1 MNILIIGNAKDIHAK
16 HLKQALI
23 KAGATVDYFD
33 THLFPSQL
41 RMSWQPHSQAGTIKF
56 DRNRQLDIKDIHS
69 VFWRNFSGVGV
80 HYLDD
85 SSQQNIALK
94 DSISALRTL
103 IKAIPSRWVNSWDAY
118 EFHKEKPIQL
128 YTVKTLGVR
137 IPDTLITNNSEEV
150 ISFANAYKQVIFK
163 PVYGGAH
170 TQKLTESLL
179 ESKRLELALSISP
192 VTLQEYVPGTNIR
205 SYVIG
210 KSVFSAEIR
219 SHCLDFRSDQTA
231 ELIPVEL
238 PKNIQQQCQDIAK
251 ALYLEWTAI
260 DWRYN
265 HDGEYIFLEANP
277 SPMFLHFEKQTGFPI
292 TEELV
297 NLLMR

>member
-1 MNILIIGNAKDIHAK
+1 MNILIIGNAKDIHAE

-23 KAGATVDYFD
+23 KAGAVVDYFD

-56 DRNRQLDIKDIHS
+56 GSDRQLDIKDIHS
-69 VFWRNFSGVGV
+69 VFWRSFSGVGI

-94 DSISALRTL
+94 DSMSALRTL

-137 IPDTLITNNSEEV
+137 IPDTLITNNSSEV

-179 ESKRLELALSISP
+179 EPKRLELALSISP

-210 KSVFSAEIR
+210 QSVFSAEIR
-219 SHCLDFRSDQTA
+219 SQSLDFRLDNTA

-238 PKNIQQQCQDIAK
+238 PKNIQQQCRDIAK

-292 TEELV
+292 TQELV

>member
-1 MNILIIGNAKDIHAK
+1 MNILIISNAEDIHAE

-41 RMSWQPHSQAGTIKF
+41 RMSWKPHSQEGTIRF
-56 DRNRQLDIKDIHS
+56 DRDHQLDIKDIHS
-69 VFWRNFSGVGV
+69 VFWRNFSGVGI

-85 SSQQNIALK
+85 SYQQNIALN
-94 DSISALRTL
+94 DSISTLRTL
-103 IKAIPSRWVNSWDAY
+103 IKAMPSRWVNSWDAY
-118 EFHKEKPIQL
+118 EFHKEKPLQL

-137 IPDTLITNNSEEV
+137 IPDTLITNNSSSA

-192 VTLQEYVPGTNIR
+192 VTLQEYIPGTNIR

-219 SHCLDFRSDQTA
+219 SNCLDFRSDETA

-238 PKNIQQQCQDIAK
+238 PKNIQQQCLDIAK

-297 NLLMR
+297 NLLMS